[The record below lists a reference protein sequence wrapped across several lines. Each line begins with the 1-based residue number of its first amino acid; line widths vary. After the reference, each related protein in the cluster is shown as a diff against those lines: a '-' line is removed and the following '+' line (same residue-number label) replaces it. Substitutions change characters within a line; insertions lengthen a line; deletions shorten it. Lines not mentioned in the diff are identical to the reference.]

1 MSAVSVVQVGVQAE
15 PCDLVSW
22 TALAR
27 RLESDGFAAL
37 LMGDHPGSG
46 ASPWTALGAAAA
58 VTDTLGVG
66 TYVLNTGVR
75 DPVRIAAEAATLNLL
90 APGRVHLGLGAGHT
104 PAEWTQIGLTRPDAA
119 ARVQR
124 LAETLEVVAPLLAG
138 EVVTHHGEHLHLHE
152 ARLQDLPTTAAGAAP
167 VHLIVGGGNRAL
179 LALAA
184 RHADVVALSGLGR
197 TLPDGHR
204 HEVRWAEQDLRT
216 QLAVIDNGVR
226 GAGRRLQPAP
236 ALEALVQ
243 AVTVTEDR
251 EATAAQ
257 WASRVAGANTEQVLS
272 TPFMLIGTHEQMAEQ
287 LVDQAKQWGITR
299 YVVREAAVDDLAIV
313 LEILRRRPA

>member
-15 PCDLVSW
+15 PCDLASW

-27 RLESDGFAAL
+27 QLESDGFAAL
-37 LMGDHPGSG
+37 LMGDHPASG

-90 APGRVHLGLGAGHT
+90 APGRVHLGLGAGHA
-104 PAEWTQIGLTRPDAA
+104 PAEWTQIGLTRPDAP

-124 LAETLEVVAPLLAG
+124 PAETLEVVAALLAG
-138 EVVTHHGEHLHLHE
+138 EVVTHHGEHLHLLE
-152 ARLQDLPTTAAGAAP
+152 ARLQDLPTTATGAAP
-167 VHLIVGGGNRAL
+167 VRLIVGGGNRAL

-197 TLPDGHR
+197 TLADGHR

-216 QLAVIDNGVR
+216 QLTVVDDGVR
-226 GAGRRLQPAP
+226 GAGDSLQPAP

-243 AVTVTEDR
+243 AVAVTEDR

-257 WASRVAGANTEQVLS
+257 WASRVAGVNTEQVLS
-272 TPFMLIGTHEQMAEQ
+272 TRSCSSAPTSR
-287 LVDQAKQWGITR
+287 WPSSWSTR
-299 YVVREAAVDDLAIV
+299 RSGGAS
-313 LEILRRRPA
+313 PATSCARLPWTTSRSS

>member
-15 PCDLVSW
+15 PCDLASW

-37 LMGDHPGSG
+37 LVGDHPASG

-90 APGRVHLGLGAGHT
+90 APGRVHLGLGAGHA

-124 LAETLEVVAPLLAG
+124 LAETLEVVAALLAG
-138 EVVTHHGEHLHLHE
+138 EVVTHHGEHLHLVE
-152 ARLQDLPTTAAGAAP
+152 ARLQDLPTTATGAAP
-167 VHLIVGGGNRAL
+167 VRLIVGGGNRAL

-197 TLPDGHR
+197 TLADGHR

-216 QLAVIDNGVR
+216 QLTVVNDGVR
-226 GAGRRLQPAP
+226 DAGCSLQPAP

-243 AVTVTEDR
+243 AVAVTEDR

-257 WASRVAGANTEQVLS
+257 WASRVAGVNTEQVLS

-287 LVDQAKQWGITR
+287 LVDQAKRWGTTR

-313 LEILRRRPA
+313 LKILR